1 MAITR
6 PNNAFSAFFS
16 SGHADFLALLPTTP
30 ISTLLLYWSLNNTVF
45 SGSLIRVIESN
56 RPTVQFAVQL
66 IANLLSLCQILVLC
80 RLINYGIRIRL
91 ARNAMKLNS
100 VRAWIDAMQPRVN
113 FSLPIRF
120 LLPLSAF
127 VALTMI
133 LSALWAAALTPV
145 QLSEG
150 VDQTVIVP
158 SWDNVSLVK
167 EYPSEVGKEG
177 ATVQNLK
184 GRFSYSVGNQLLGSL
199 LASASS
205 ATTIDGSPRIH
216 EKLDKS
222 KFAYIGRSYGIGSS
236 VGLADEGILDNNL
249 ALGYAFQ
256 ETGYNADVYCIYNAS
271 SQFSL
276 SPTVDNLIYAASG
289 PLPDSDNGPEYSD
302 YIGHNMDR
310 IVSIGVAHFANE
322 SADVYPLRKYLAFA
336 TGSNYDFLNKIQC
349 DINFVPTRFNVTVD
363 FQGQNITVKAIN
375 DTQVLDINPSRRLK
389 STVMRQF
396 ELIAND
402 ETNLYISTVGSAF
415 NASITD
421 FRTYVHSSGRSNEW
435 SDAEIALAAV
445 ENSITAMADDML
457 GTYASAQLMVGDLT
471 QGINATVQ
479 VTAIAFGG
487 IKYNIAIFAANIA
500 VILLFLIEVIRTKGW
515 KGLPDFDVADIRH
528 LVIAASEGGKELGS
542 VAFGQGNDIRD
553 VSIRYA
559 KLMGDRFAIVAN
571 AEGEDAFMMEH
582 KGLVIST
589 KSSVT
594 VTEFDNMI

>member
-1 MAITR
+1 MVITK

-16 SGHADFLALLPTTP
+16 SGHADFLALLLTTP

-45 SGSLIRVIESN
+45 SGSLLRIIESN

-100 VRAWIDAMQPRVN
+100 VRAWIDAMQPRIN

-145 QLSEG
+145 QLSQD
-150 VDQTVIVP
+150 VDQTIIVP

-222 KFAYIGRSYGIGSS
+222 KFTYIGRSYGIGSS

-256 ETGYNADVYCIYNAS
+256 ETGYNADVNCIYNAS

-276 SPTVDNLIYAASG
+276 SPTVDSLIYAASG

-310 IVSIGVAHFANE
+310 IVSVGVAHFANE

-363 FQGQNITVKAIN
+363 FQGQNITIKAIN
-375 DTQVLDINPSRRLK
+375 DTKIQDINPSRRLK

-421 FRTYVHSSGRSNEW
+421 FRTYIHSS
-435 SDAEIALAAV
+435 AAV

-457 GTYASAQLMVGDLT
+457 GAYASAQLMVGDLT

-479 VTAIAFGG
+479 LTAIAFGG
-487 IKYNIAIFAANIA
+487 IKYNIAIFAVNIA
-500 VILLFLIEVIRTKGW
+500 VIMLLLIEVIRTRGW

-528 LVIAASEGGKELGS
+528 LIIAASEGGKELGNI
-542 VAFGQGNDIRD
+542 AFGQENDIRD
-553 VSIRYA
+553 VPIRYT

-571 AEGEDAFMMEH
+571 EEAEGAFMIQH

-594 VTEFDNMI
+594 EFDNII

>member
-1 MAITR
+1 
-6 PNNAFSAFFS
+6 
-16 SGHADFLALLPTTP
+16 
-30 ISTLLLYWSLNNTVF
+30 
-45 SGSLIRVIESN
+45 
-56 RPTVQFAVQL
+56 
-66 IANLLSLCQILVLC
+66 
-80 RLINYGIRIRL
+80 
-91 ARNAMKLNS
+91 
-100 VRAWIDAMQPRVN
+100 MQPRIN
-113 FSLPIRF
+113 LGLPIRF

-145 QLSEG
+145 QLWQD
-150 VDQTVIVP
+150 VDQTTIVP
-158 SWDNVSLVK
+158 NWDNVSLIK

-177 ATVQNLK
+177 TTVQNLK

-205 ATTIDGSPRIH
+205 ATTIDGSARVH

-236 VGLADEGILDNNL
+236 IGLMDEEILDNNL

-256 ETGYNADVYCIYNAS
+256 EMGYEASVNCIYNAS
-271 SQFSL
+271 SEFSL
-276 SPTVDNLIYAASG
+276 SPTVDSLIYAASG

-302 YIGHNMDR
+302 YIGHSMDR

-322 SADVYPLRKYLAFA
+322 SADVYPLRRYLAFA

-349 DINFVPTRFNVTVD
+349 DISFVPTRFNVTVD
-363 FQGQNITVKAIN
+363 FQGQNITIKAVN
-375 DTQVLDINPSRRLK
+375 DTKVQDIDISRRLK

-421 FRTYVHSSGRSNEW
+421 FRTYTHSYGNSSHW
-435 SDAEIALAAV
+435 SDTEMVLAAV
-445 ENSITAMADDML
+445 ENSITVMTDDIL
-457 GTYASAQLMVGDLT
+457 SAYASAQLMVSNLT
-471 QGINATVQ
+471 QGINATVR

-487 IKYNIAIFAANIA
+487 IKYNIAVFAVNIA
-500 VILLFLIEVIRTKGW
+500 AILLLLIEVIRTRGW
-515 KGLPDFDVADIRH
+515 KGLPNFDVADVRQLI
-528 LVIAASEGGKELGS
+528 IAASEGGKILGNI
-542 VAFGQGNDIRD
+542 AFGQGSDIQD

-571 AEGEDAFMMEH
+571 SEAEIEH
-582 KGLVIST
+582 NGVVMST

-594 VTEFDNMI
+594 EFDNII

>member
-1 MAITR
+1 MAITK

-16 SGHADFLALLPTTP
+16 SGHADFLALLLTTP

-45 SGSLIRVIESN
+45 SGSLLRIIESN

-100 VRAWIDAMQPRVN
+100 VRAWIDAMQPRIN
-113 FSLPIRF
+113 FSLPIQF

-133 LSALWAAALTPV
+133 MSALWAAALTPV
-145 QLSEG
+145 QLSED
-150 VDQTVIVP
+150 VDQAVIVP
-158 SWDNVSLVK
+158 SWDNDSLVK

-205 ATTIDGSPRIH
+205 ATIIDGSPRIH

-222 KFAYIGRSYGIGSS
+222 KFTYIGRSYGIGSS

-256 ETGYNADVYCIYNAS
+256 ETGYNADVNCIYNAS
-271 SQFSL
+271 NQFSL
-276 SPTVDNLIYAASG
+276 SPTVDSLIYAASG

-336 TGSNYDFLNKIQC
+336 AGSNYDFLNNIQC

-363 FQGQNITVKAIN
+363 FRGQNITVKSIN
-375 DTQVLDINPSRRLK
+375 DTKVQDINPSRRLK

-421 FRTYVHSSGRSNEW
+421 FRTYVHSSGRSNQW
-435 SDAEIALAAV
+435 SDTEIVLAAV
-445 ENSITAMADDML
+445 ENSITTMADDML
-457 GTYASAQLMVGDLT
+457 GAYASAQLMVGDLT

-487 IKYNIAIFAANIA
+487 IKYNIAIFVANIA
-500 VILLFLIEVIRTKGW
+500 VILLLLIEVIRTKGW

-528 LVIAASEGGKELGS
+528 LVIAASEGGKELGN
-542 VAFGQGNDIRD
+542 VAFGQENDIRD

-571 AEGEDAFMMEH
+571 EEAEDAFMMEH
-582 KGLVIST
+582 KGLVISA
-589 KSSVT
+589 KSS